1 MRCYYLQCPRKY
13 PNQYK
18 ARCEAYMA
26 ANRQVGVQALTLFA
40 LFCISRGLTPR
51 LGLGDHIEQNESIGD
66 FSRDKKFEL
75 CVVNNQNQDGD
86 NKARQDVGTLLPNA
100 TTMAEAAAAVEN
112 NIKDL
117 IATSMG
123 VSLGDIDPQKPLFD
137 YGGKFNVTFLLH

>member
-1 MRCYYLQCPRKY
+1 MFA
-13 PNQYK
+13 QYRVAVRYNLIVLK
-18 ARCEAYMA
+18 NNNLDVQTYMA

-86 NKARQDVGTLLPNA
+86 NKARQDVGTLELHGQMNSA
-100 TTMAEAAAAVEN
+100 
-112 NIKDL
+112 L
-117 IATSMG
+117 IQ
-123 VSLGDIDPQKPLFD
+123 VS
-137 YGGKFNVTFLLH
+137 